1 MIQTKKNKSCLTI
14 RVKASK
20 KPHISQKLVH
30 LIMAFCSH
38 LYLSAFL
45 ERFIGENILLIPNF
59 GTLLVDCEELGAMHK
74 NYVNKNY
81 VA

>member
-1 MIQTKKNKSCLTI
+1 
-14 RVKASK
+14 
-20 KPHISQKLVH
+20 
-30 LIMAFCSH
+30 MAFCSH

-74 NYVNKNY
+74 NYVNKNH